1 MQSLLVLAQ
10 HRPVQLLLG
19 VVLEGEYVSDIKD
32 FLGPAV
38 PPGLAVAR
46 FCTAQLDLLLKVEC
60 PEVAVVEL
68 EGTCKVVVGVEDR

>member
-1 MQSLLVLAQ
+1 MQSLLVPAQ
-10 HRPVQLLLG
+10 HLPVRFFLG

-46 FCTAQLDLLLKVEC
+46 FCTS
-60 PEVAVVEL
+60 
-68 EGTCKVVVGVEDR
+68 